1 MRCIF
6 FRGSKEPRNLR
17 FRGWGGRA
25 LERIIVTSPS
35 EEDEQEL
42 SDDDEERR
50 EMNREGE
57 GGLSLPLH
65 CISLS
70 VAYLEGGCPTLCV
83 EADGVGRG

>member
-6 FRGSKEPRNLR
+6 FRDSRESRNLR

-25 LERIIVTSPS
+25 IERIIVTSPS
-35 EEDEQEL
+35 EEEQEA

-57 GGLSLPLH
+57 GGLSLS
-65 CISLS
+65 CTGS
-70 VAYLEGGCPTLCV
+70 AQ
-83 EADGVGRG
+83 A